1 MIMLFQ
7 KAQNP
12 SSYKLD
18 FRRLHFSIKVGFSD
32 VMDLL
37 SKSENEHV
45 EYLTPN
51 IDSDNLIDKP
61 IVFSN
66 KVFEKILN
74 VLKEKNNFIL
84 DGYKEVA
91 QGIVYPQ
98 DFLNKKNK
106 EILGNDFKVGQ
117 DIFVLSDEGKKPIP
131 FTENE
136 LKLLKPEYTTK
147 ELLKYYANPRNK
159 YWVIYTDS
167 SFKNPNK
174 IKKYPNIKKHLD
186 RFKKVITSDNKPYG
200 LHRSRDGRFFTGEKS
215 SLLGSVQNQHSHI
228 QILTVTFPQPFM

>member
-1 MIMLFQ
+1 
-7 KAQNP
+7 
-12 SSYKLD
+12 
-18 FRRLHFSIKVGFSD
+18 
-32 VMDLL
+32 MDLL

-91 QGIVYPQ
+91 QGIVYLQ

-117 DIFVLSDEGKKPIP
+117 GIFVLSDE
-131 FTENE
+131 E
-136 LKLLKPEYTTK
+136 
-147 ELLKYYANPRNK
+147 
-159 YWVIYTDS
+159 
-167 SFKNPNK
+167 KNQF
-174 IKKYPNIKKHLD
+174 HLQ
-186 RFKKVITSDNKPYG
+186 RMN
-200 LHRSRDGRFFTGEKS
+200 
-215 SLLGSVQNQHSHI
+215 
-228 QILTVTFPQPFM
+228 